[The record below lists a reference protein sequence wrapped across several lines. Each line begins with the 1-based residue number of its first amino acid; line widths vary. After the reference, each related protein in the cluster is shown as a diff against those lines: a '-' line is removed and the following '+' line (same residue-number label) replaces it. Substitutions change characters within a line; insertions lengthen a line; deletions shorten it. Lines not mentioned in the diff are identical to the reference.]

1 MAKLLCTWN
10 RVLFFAARNSYGFLN
25 LPWKG
30 MLVIKG
36 RMRSWRCGIVMDQ
49 EVKELLLCVSTEIY
63 YPFISISTIIY
74 FLRVLLKEFQTS
86 DLGRIRKLT
95 HWWCVGDETLFL
107 SCLQDCS
114 SDWLLLVKCYHD
126 HWHSGS
132 LLAHFMD
139 FISLNSFF
147 FFLKPKV
154 VIIIPIVKIES
165 SYNCTDKKFTVLKKL
180 SHNFRIVKYWCQ
192 DLNLWWWNHV

>member
-1 MAKLLCTWN
+1 MAKFLCTWN
-10 RVLFFAARNSYGFLN
+10 RVLFFAARTSYGFLN

-63 YPFISISTIIY
+63 YPFISISTMIY

-86 DLGRIRKLT
+86 DLGRDKKTDSLVMCSWWNPFSILSARFVPVIGSYWWSVTMTIDIVAHFLLT
-95 HWWCVGDETLFL
+95 SWT
-107 SCLQDCS
+107 S
-114 SDWLLLVKCYHD
+114 
-126 HWHSGS
+126 S
-132 LLAHFMD
+132 LL
-139 FISLNSFF
+139 IL

-165 SYNCTDKKFTVLKKL
+165 SYDCTDKKFTVLKKL